1 MKSKELERAL
11 RSINKVLADP
21 RVDSDQGDLLRKA
34 RRDLETVARSG
45 KVEQQKIFRAADLIA
60 RVLLEIV
67 ENEAIQRSK

>member
-21 RVDSDQGDLLRKA
+21 RVEPDQGDLLRKA
-34 RRDLETVARSG
+34 RRELEVVARSG
-45 KVEQQKIFRAADLIA
+45 KVEQQKIFRATQLIA
-60 RVLLEIV
+60 GVLLEIV